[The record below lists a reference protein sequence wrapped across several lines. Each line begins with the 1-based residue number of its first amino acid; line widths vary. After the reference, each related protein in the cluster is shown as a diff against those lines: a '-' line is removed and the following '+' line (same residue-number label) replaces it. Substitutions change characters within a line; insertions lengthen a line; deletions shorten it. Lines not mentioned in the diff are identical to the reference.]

1 MKILHVVPHLGG
13 GVGRAHAAI
22 AGLLPKTI
30 KQTFVLLEAPRD
42 RRYAEAVEAAGA
54 RVLVA
59 DGLALVTRLAKESDI
74 VQFEFWNHPR
84 LFGCLARCDFPA
96 IRAVFWSHISGLFR
110 PVIPPGL
117 IEAAGRFVVTTE
129 ASKSVAA
136 IAALHKT
143 APHKFAV
150 INSGFGFEDSPPPVA
165 QPDAP
170 IAYLGTVD
178 FAKMH
183 PWFFDAIDRF
193 VGADIKASVWGD
205 ADLDVTLYARQM
217 RHPQRVLFRGQTAE
231 PARALSG
238 ASIFFYPLQR
248 DHYGTAENALV
259 EAMSLGLVP
268 VVLDNP
274 AEMAIVKDGENG
286 LIARSID
293 ECVARLQML
302 LDSGKL
308 RTEMGQAAIRSV
320 VETRAPAL
328 SARKFTDL
336 WQGLLN
342 EPSRHIDFRKA
353 IGNSPAD
360 WFLATQR
367 LPGEIY
373 QLDTAGPTRA
383 AKGTLAH
390 FQTVFA
396 GDKELEK
403 LARLAPRAAAD
414 SIQEPR

>member
-1 MKILHVVPHLGG
+1 MKILHVAPHLGG
-13 GVGRAHAAI
+13 GVGKAHAAI

-42 RRYAEAVEAAGA
+42 CRYANAVEATGA

-59 DGLALVTRLAKESDI
+59 DDLAQVTRLAKESDI

-84 LFGCLARCDFPA
+84 LFESLVRCNFPA
-96 IRAVFWSHISGLFR
+96 MRTVFWSHISGLST

-136 IAALHKT
+136 IAALHRT

-150 INSGFGFEDSPPPVA
+150 INSGFGFADPPPLAA
-165 QPDAP
+165 QPGAP

-183 PWFFDAIDRF
+183 PWFFDAVDRLA
-193 VGADIKASVWGD
+193 GTDIKASVWGD
-205 ADLDVTLYARQM
+205 ADPDVILYARQM
-217 RHPQRVLFRGQTAE
+217 RHPQRVLFCGQTAE

-268 VVLDNP
+268 VLLDNP
-274 AEMAIVKDGENG
+274 AELAIVKDGENG

-302 LDSGKL
+302 LGSGEL

-320 VETRAPAL
+320 VETRMPAL
-328 SARKFTDL
+328 SARKLTDL

-342 EPSRHIDFRKA
+342 EPPRHIDFRKA

-373 QLDTAGPTRA
+373 QLDAAGPPRA

-396 GDKELEK
+396 GDKELDN
-403 LARLAPRAAAD
+403 LRG
-414 SIQEPR
+414 